1 MVFALFAAHITDALQ
16 NDCAK
21 CSEKQKAGAEKV
33 IKFLYKNKPEQWKQ
47 LQEKYDP
54 DNTYF
59 KKYED
64 KLKDTAS

>member
-1 MVFALFAAHITDALQ
+1 MVFVLLAAHITDALQ

-21 CSEKQKAGAEKV
+21 CSEKQKEGADKV
-33 IKFLYKNKPEQWKQ
+33 IKFLYRNKPDQWNL

-54 DNTYF
+54 NHTYT

-64 KLKDTAS
+64 KLKDTTS